1 MPEIVPLQNEFPL
14 RVAVC
19 AWCKPKN
26 RRADL
31 GALGSI
37 SHGICPR
44 HLKNFMLDLQMKK
57 NAGQVVP
64 AMVARPRRR
73 AGAFNHPE
81 LNYAA

>member
-1 MPEIVPLQNEFPL
+1 MQNEFPL

-26 RRADL
+26 RSADL

-44 HLKNFMLDLQMKK
+44 HFKKFMLEMQLKK
-57 NAGQVVP
+57 NGSPATA
-64 AMVARPRRR
+64 AMVVRRRR
-73 AGAFNHPE
+73 AATALHPE
-81 LNYAA
+81 FSCLA